1 MPIAASVPGM
11 MEQWRAIAAFAALAI
26 AASAG
31 LGACGTKPAPAT
43 ARPSPEPRTA
53 RRLLAV
59 ASSFNRDYAAN
70 DVAPVY
76 ARWDARS
83 RGVISEAQYVLR
95 HRECPSHPGAP
106 VTESAA
112 PSGDGWW
119 VVHYSVD
126 GVQLTDYW
134 TYQGGRWR
142 FDLFRSN
149 PGAVSL
155 YRLPMAK
162 YMQAVGC
169 AR

>member
-1 MPIAASVPGM
+1 MEHRRATAA
-11 MEQWRAIAAFAALAI
+11 AAALAI
-26 AASAG
+26 AASTG
-31 LGACGTKPAPAT
+31 LAACGTKSTAAPAPT
-43 ARPSPEPRTA
+43 SPEPKTA
-53 RRLLAV
+53 SRLLAV
-59 ASSFNRDYAAN
+59 ASSFNREYAAN

-83 RGVISEAQYVLR
+83 RSVISEAQYVLR
-95 HRECPSHPGAP
+95 HHECPSHPGTP

-119 VVHYSVD
+119 EVHYSVD
-126 GVQLTDYW
+126 GVQLTDFW
-134 TYQGGRWR
+134 IYQGGRWR

-155 YRLPMAK
+155 YRLPTAK
-162 YMQAVGC
+162 YMLAVGC